1 MGSII
6 LAIVRI
12 PSLEIALKSNS
23 QKEIENY
30 LLYAPDKVRWQYFLF
45 KETINNGLSIADF
58 FILNAIAQAES
69 SWRQYDK
76 NGNVL
81 SGLVNKFDKGIFQ
94 INIAVHNLSWQTPED
109 NIRSAIELYK
119 QYGTKPWTNSKP
131 KWQRI
136 ISMR

>member
-1 MGSII
+1 MGSIV
-6 LAIVRI
+6 LVTARI
-12 PSLEIALKSNS
+12 PSLEIALQSNS
-23 QKEIENY
+23 QKEIANY

-45 KETINNGLSIADF
+45 KETISNGLSIKDF
-58 FILNAIAQAES
+58 FVLSAIAQAES
-69 SWRQYDK
+69 SWRQYDSS
-76 NGNVL
+76 GNVL

-94 INIAVHNLSWQTPED
+94 INTAVHNLSWQTPED

-119 QYGTKPWTNSKP
+119 QYGTKPWISSKP

>member
-1 MGSII
+1 MGSIV
-6 LAIVRI
+6 LVTTRI

-30 LLYAPDKVRWQYFLF
+30 LLCAPDKVRWQYFLLQ
-45 KETINNGLSIADF
+45 ETINSGLSIKDF

-69 SWRQYDK
+69 SWRHYDK

-94 INIAVHNLSWQTPED
+94 INTAVHNLSWQTPED

-119 QYGTKPWTNSKP
+119 QYGTKPWISSKP